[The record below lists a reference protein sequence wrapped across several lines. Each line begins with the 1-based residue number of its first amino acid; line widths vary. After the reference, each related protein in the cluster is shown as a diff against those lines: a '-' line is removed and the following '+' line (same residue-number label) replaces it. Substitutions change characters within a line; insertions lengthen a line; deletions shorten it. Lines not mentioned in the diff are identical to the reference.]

1 MRQCAKDQGLKILS
15 VIPGLFNEQRF
26 KDGALISYD
35 KKLRRE
41 AIDRIVT
48 SMQMNDVLKKAGEG
62 GNFAIYWPAADGV
75 TYSFQAYHPER
86 RQMMLDG
93 LVEALQTAPGNIVI
107 EHKPSDPAVKT
118 YNGTTPEN
126 ILLCRDIIKAIGESQ
141 KERIGINP
149 EMAHLL
155 MADAD
160 LGEEVSRILQEGLLR
175 HTHWNTF
182 RRKGADTDMMVGTD
196 NWLESMEVF
205 FWLDEYKYDR
215 WLGLDL
221 CPKSEN
227 SVRAIDV
234 SIQAMERMY
243 AEVMSIKD
251 ALKANML
258 NPALDATVNQ
268 ELLMQAR
275 GHGVPSVAGESR
287 KEVRNRSVM
296 VRVIERAGV
305 RMLIGIDDEGLA
317 LTQNSLLDAARGRAI
332 PLEAEEPLL
341 WLVFRHFSP
350 SVGGQSQQPPT
361 RPDQGTTAW
370 ARLLPDAAQSVKISD
385 SRRFAPGLLKASDS
399 YGAPAADAAGPKALT
414 PSPSPNG
421 RGEIHRQSTVSNPQ
435 STPRPS
441 HAILRSSVLGRIR
454 YFGPHRLAHGRR
466 L

>member
-1 MRQCAKDQGLKILS
+1 MTANYQLPWPISVGVWFIEGKGGDRFTASYKDPLSILDRICMAGTMRGVQGIEIHYPYEVDEKNFDQVRKCAKDQGLQILS

-48 SMQMNDVLKKAGEG
+48 SMRMNEVLQSAGEG
-62 GNFAIYWPAADGV
+62 GKFAIYWPAADGV

-86 RQMMLDG
+86 RKMMLDG
-93 LVEALQTAPGNIVI
+93 LVEALQSAPGNIVI

-118 YNGTTPEN
+118 YNGTTAEN
-126 ILLCRDIIKAIGESQ
+126 ILLCRDILKAIGEDQ

-175 HTHWNTF
+175 HTHWNTI

-196 NWLESMEVF
+196 NWDESMEVF
-205 FWLDEYKYDR
+205 FWLVEYRYDR

-221 CPKSEN
+221 LPKSED

-251 ALKANML
+251 ALKENMC
-258 NPALDATVNQ
+258 NPAVDATRNQ

-275 GHGVPSVAGESR
+275 G
-287 KEVRNRSVM
+287 
-296 VRVIERAGV
+296 
-305 RMLIGIDDEGLA
+305 
-317 LTQNSLLDAARGRAI
+317 AAYR
-332 PLEAEEPLL
+332 PLP
-341 WLVFRHFSP
+341 
-350 SVGGQSQQPPT
+350 
-361 RPDQGTTAW
+361 
-370 ARLLPDAAQSVKISD
+370 VKT
-385 SRRFAPGLLKASDS
+385 
-399 YGAPAADAAGPKALT
+399 AAGK
-414 PSPSPNG
+414 
-421 RGEIHRQSTVSNPQ
+421 
-435 STPRPS
+435 
-441 HAILRSSVLGRIR
+441 
-454 YFGPHRLAHGRR
+454 
-466 L
+466 